1 VDPESPADLYF
12 LQIRPMFTSD
22 RNRTIEITES
32 DLERA
37 FCSSTRALGNG
48 VNREM
53 VDLVYIKPEEFK
65 TEATRQIAGEIAGIN
80 ARLEKENRTYLLA
93 GPGRWGGSDRWLG
106 IPVKWHQISCVGAI
120 VELRNEKLSADLSQG
135 SHFFHNITSLG
146 IHYIMLDE
154 LESQGIDPGE
164 DFFDWRWADAQPA
177 LSETE
182 FIRHVR
188 LESPMVL
195 KIDGRKSRC
204 VIIKP

>member
-1 VDPESPADLYF
+1 MDPKQRADLYC

-22 RNRTIEITES
+22 RNRSVEIS
-32 DLERA
+32 QADLERA
-37 FCSSTRALGNG
+37 FCLSSRALGNG
-48 VNREM
+48 INREM
-53 VDLVYIKPEEFK
+53 IDLVYIKPDTFK
-65 TEATRQIAGEIAGIN
+65 TEATRQIADEIGAIN
-80 ARLEKENRTYLLA
+80 AQMEKENRTYLLA

-120 VELRNEKLSADLSQG
+120 VELRNAKLSADLSQG

-154 LESQGIDPGE
+154 LERQGMAQGE
-164 DFFDWRWADAQPA
+164 DFFDWEWAGAQPA

-182 FIRHVR
+182 FVRHVR
-188 LESPMVL
+188 LEAPMTL

-204 VIIKP
+204 VIVKP